1 MMLAFLGDA
10 RAREVLLTLRPGLEQ
25 SQLAYIDRLL
35 DSASDLRVCQLHV
48 SAVGRAT
55 RVQSCLYNAAERPH
69 GDFELMVRALRP
81 TSRPEDPSS
90 TPPQALAEETL
101 AWSGP
106 LAPHRGRRL
115 ELTINLPQT
124 LPSDLWIELRTA
136 HKESR

>member
-1 MMLAFLGDA
+1 
-10 RAREVLLTLRPGLEQ
+10 
-25 SQLAYIDRLL
+25 
-35 DSASDLRVCQLHV
+35 LHV

-69 GDFELMVRALRP
+69 GDFELKLRALRP

-90 TPPQALAEETL
+90 APPQALAEETL

-106 LAPHRGRRL
+106 LAAHRGRRL
-115 ELTINLPQT
+115 ELTFDLPHAV
-124 LPSDLWIELRTA
+124 PSDRWIELRAA